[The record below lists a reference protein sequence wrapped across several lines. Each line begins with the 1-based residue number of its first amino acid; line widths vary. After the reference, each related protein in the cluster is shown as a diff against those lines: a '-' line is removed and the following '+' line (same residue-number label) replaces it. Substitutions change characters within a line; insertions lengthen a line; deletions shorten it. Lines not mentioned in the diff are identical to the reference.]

1 MSKMW
6 NAVLL
11 TMEAIEDMWD
21 LRMIYIGYAEEFH
34 QLAILS
40 TTGKTWY
47 TILSSFH
54 LFTYFT
60 HMPSQ
65 YMT

>member
-11 TMEAIEDMWD
+11 TMEAIEDISD

-47 TILSSFH
+47 ILPCLASTSLH
-54 LFTYFT
+54 TLLIC
-60 HMPSQ
+60 HPNI
-65 YMT
+65 